1 MKSDISSRVP
11 FAFHALV
18 FVRESRGVNMA
29 NLPSPVAI
37 SGLSVVTCAAKGMGD
52 EERPVAGPQVFP
64 IPGQ

>member
-1 MKSDISSRVP
+1 
-11 FAFHALV
+11 L
-18 FVRESRGVNMA
+18 RGVNMA

-37 SGLSVVTCAAKGMGD
+37 SGLSVVTCAAKEMGD